1 MFASLTTVR
10 GAGPE
15 VSITARMAAE
25 SMLTWLREFDGYR
38 GMLILGDPSA
48 GNARIVTFWDSL
60 EALDRSDKSR
70 REVRDSMIA
79 AAGAQLDSV
88 DRYELFLGK
97 NFPTG
102 RADSSDQAVPAVARF
117 TGFAGPP
124 ASIEEGL
131 RTFREDLVDWFR
143 DATGF
148 RNWLALLDVP
158 NGRSVGITFW
168 ATQESL
174 DDDLASGAILRN
186 ETAAGLDTE
195 ITAVERYDVIMVDTI
210 AD

>member
-1 MFASLTTVR
+1 MST
-10 GAGPE
+10 
-15 VSITARMAAE
+15 TARMAAE

-38 GMLILGDPSA
+38 GLLILGDPES
-48 GNARIVTFWDSL
+48 GTSRIVSFWDSR

-70 REVRDSMIA
+70 REVRDSMVA

-102 RADSSDQAVPAVARF
+102 RADSEEETPAVARF
-117 TGFAGPP
+117 TMFQGAPE
-124 ASIEEGL
+124 SIEEGL

-148 RNWLALLDVP
+148 RGWLALLDVP
-158 NGRSVGITFW
+158 NGRSIGITFW
-168 ATQESL
+168 ATQEAL

-186 ETAAGLDTE
+186 EIASELDTE
-195 ITAVERYDVIMVDTI
+195 VTTVERYEVVMIDTVPP
-210 AD
+210 D